1 MGTVKGLFV
10 KKYISEK
17 EWREDYQLSPSYYH
31 LGKDDSRKKDRVKVG
46 FLVIDNSNGKPPVGC
61 EVLTDSEA
69 LNLDDQRRTLRN
81 YPFVTSNL

>member
-10 KKYISEK
+10 KKYISDK

-46 FLVIDNSNGKPPVGC
+46 VMPLKKHWAI
-61 EVLTDSEA
+61 
-69 LNLDDQRRTLRN
+69 
-81 YPFVTSNL
+81 